1 MVYLRN
7 MNQKQND
14 FSGVQFARQIVNS
27 WKQKDPEALKDYVA
41 GLPEGAKRTSFEQ
54 ALKTR
59 KGKN

>member
-1 MVYLRN
+1 